1 MNIMIN
7 TQLMLKEKLDGI
19 GWFTYETVNRIT
31 HQHPEH
37 HFYLIFDR
45 SNHGFSFPDNVTP
58 LVLKPQSRHPLL
70 WLLRF
75 EILLPFLVKKY
86 KADIFV
92 SPDGWMS
99 LGLRIPTLYVLH
111 DINFIHYPKD
121 FAFTVRKYFTL
132 LFPRYS
138 RKATRVVTVSHYS
151 KQDIIKNCHIASEK
165 IDVVYNGCNTMYQP
179 MSEDINT
186 DTRQRFSSGKPYFIY
201 VGALI
206 PRKNIAR
213 LFLAFDAFKKRTSS
227 DMKLLVV
234 GHKKKLNP
242 QTSQA
247 LKDMQFKQD
256 VVFLG
261 RQSVENLRY
270 LYAGAH
276 ALTFVPYFEGFGIP
290 ILEAFNAGTA
300 VITSN
305 ITSMPEVAGDA
316 ALLCDPFSVNSISNA
331 MVTIT
336 NDHALRQALIQKG
349 KERAKL
355 FSWDVTA
362 ENLWKSIEK
371 VMRSK
376 TEDGRS
382 KIKD

>member
-1 MNIMIN
+1 MIN
-7 TQLMLKEKLDGI
+7 TQLMLRDRLDGI
-19 GWFTYETVNRIT
+19 GWFTYETVSRIT
-31 HQHPEH
+31 RQHPEH

-75 EILLPFLVKKY
+75 EILLPFLLKKY

-92 SPDGWMS
+92 SPDGWMT
-99 LGLRIPTLYVLH
+99 LGTRIPSLQVLH
-111 DINFIHYPKD
+111 DINFMHYPND
-121 FAFTVRKYFTL
+121 FSFSVRKYFTL

-138 RKATRVVTVSHYS
+138 RNATRVVTVSNYS
-151 KQDIIKNCHIASEK
+151 KQDIIKTYNIDSEK
-165 IDVVYNGCNTMYQP
+165 IDVVYNGCNTMYKP
-179 MSEDINT
+179 MSEDINML
-186 DTRQRFSSGKPYFIY
+186 TRKRFSSGNAYFLY

-206 PRKNIAR
+206 PRKNITR
-213 LFLAFDAFKKRTSS
+213 MFQAFDVFKQKTSS
-227 DMKLLVV
+227 EMKLLVV
-234 GHKKKLNP
+234 GQNRNLD
-242 QTSQA
+242 QQISQA
-247 LKDMQFKQD
+247 YQDMQYKQD

-261 RQSVENLRY
+261 RQSAEDLRF

-305 ITSMPEVAGDA
+305 VTSMPEVAGDA
-316 ALLCDPFSVNSISNA
+316 ALLCDPFSVESICDA
-331 MVTIT
+331 MIAMAK
-336 NDHALRQALIQKG
+336 DEGLRQDLILRG

-355 FSWDVTA
+355 FSWDITA
-362 ENLWKSIEK
+362 ETLWKSIEK
-371 VMRSK
+371 VIR
-376 TEDGRS
+376 R
-382 KIKD
+382 KI